1 MTVSIL
7 FCLILLFPV
16 YLELGNEKKNGSDSW
31 GILSCLEISN
41 VQFRVVVTGF
51 K

>member
-7 FCLILLFPV
+7 FRLIPLFPV
-16 YLELGNEKKNGSDSW
+16 YLELGNEKKKW
-31 GILSCLEISN
+31 IRFVGILSCLEINN
-41 VQFRVVVTGF
+41 VRFGVVVTGV